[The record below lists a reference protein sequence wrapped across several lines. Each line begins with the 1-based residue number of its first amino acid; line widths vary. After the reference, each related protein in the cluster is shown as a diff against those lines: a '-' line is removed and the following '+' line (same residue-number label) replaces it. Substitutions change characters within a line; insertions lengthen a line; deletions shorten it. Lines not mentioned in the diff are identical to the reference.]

1 MKVYRKEIVLV
12 GKLGVIWDWGSYF
25 LICIIFLVLLIIE
38 RKIWK
43 INFFGFFFIGRFI
56 LVIIICKI
64 K

>member
-38 RKIWK
+38 
-43 INFFGFFFIGRFI
+43 
-56 LVIIICKI
+56 
-64 K
+64 